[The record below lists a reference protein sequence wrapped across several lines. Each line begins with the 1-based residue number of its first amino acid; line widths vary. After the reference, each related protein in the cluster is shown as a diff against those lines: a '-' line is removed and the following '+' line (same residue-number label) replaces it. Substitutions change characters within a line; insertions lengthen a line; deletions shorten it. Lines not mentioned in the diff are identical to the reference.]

1 VGIFSLSLA
10 KIPCWESE
18 EFTIHEQCHRCG
30 VGDNTEKCKLTG
42 FVEKVRCTKSQKV
55 EVRVCEEL
63 PEVQSRIFWRFEFC
77 CAFVGALSAYF
88 TFYRMKHLD
97 REHDDR
103 IKKQLSSL

>member
-1 VGIFSLSLA
+1 MSHWL
-10 KIPCWESE
+10 

-63 PEVQSRIFWRFEFC
+63 PEGKFLKFFF
-77 CAFVGALSAYF
+77 ANL
-88 TFYRMKHLD
+88 T
-97 REHDDR
+97 
-103 IKKQLSSL
+103 

>member
-1 VGIFSLSLA
+1 MTIFEPSL
-10 KIPCWESE
+10 

-63 PEVQSRIFWRFEFC
+63 PEGKFSKN
-77 CAFVGALSAYF
+77 LLAY
-88 TFYRMKHLD
+88 
-97 REHDDR
+97 
-103 IKKQLSSL
+103 